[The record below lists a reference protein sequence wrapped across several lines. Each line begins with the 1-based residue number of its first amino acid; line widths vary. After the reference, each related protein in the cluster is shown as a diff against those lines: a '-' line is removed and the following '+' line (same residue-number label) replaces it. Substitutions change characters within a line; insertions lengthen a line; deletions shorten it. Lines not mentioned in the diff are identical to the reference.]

1 MDDRLARYLR
11 QQVELGGAEV
21 VLSAAGRLGG
31 AAAGRLDSPPN
42 GQEDDPAAKQR
53 HSPHVEELVTVK
65 QAIPTP
71 ESPSRRAAETA
82 PSAAEPSTDKWRKDA
97 PPIPGPGLTV
107 APPIM
112 TLLGDEI
119 TRAESLA
126 EVAELSR
133 GCERCR
139 LCQGRTQ
146 TVPGEGNP
154 AARLMCIGEGPG
166 ATEDETGRPFVGAAG
181 QLLDQILA
189 AIDCPRESVFIA
201 NIVKCRPP
209 QNRKPLPD
217 EATSCLPY
225 LHRQIALVRPTV
237 LLAMGGTAAEW
248 LLGVKRSL
256 GDLRNP
262 VHRYAGI
269 PLVVTYHPAAL
280 LRNPNW
286 KKPTWDDVR
295 IARQLLDP

>member
-1 MDDRLARYLR
+1 MRWSGALDPELARYLR
-11 QQVELGGAEV
+11 QQIELGGSELYV
-21 VLSAAGRLGG
+21 DRVPSSGFRIPSA
-31 AAAGRLDSPPN
+31 
-42 GQEDDPAAKQR
+42 
-53 HSPHVEELVTVK
+53 
-65 QAIPTP
+65 
-71 ESPSRRAAETA
+71 ESPA
-82 PSAAEPSTDKWRKDA
+82 PAGAPAAEPHPSEAIVSSRRLDFPVVPSELGTRNSEPAGPKAPKWKKDA
-97 PPIPGPGLTV
+97 PPIPGPGLAV
-107 APPIM
+107 MRPEGG
-112 TLLGDEI
+112 LLGDEI
-119 TRAESLA
+119 SRLESL
-126 EVAELSR
+126 ELVASAVAA
-133 GCERCR
+133 CR
-139 LCQGRTQ
+139 KCALCQGRTN

-166 ATEDETGRPFVGAAG
+166 AREDETGRPFVGAAG

-189 AIDCPRESVFIA
+189 AIECPRETVYIA

-217 EATSCLPY
+217 EAAACLPY
-225 LHRQIALVRPTV
+225 LHRQIALVRPKV
-237 LLAMGGTAAEW
+237 LLALGGTAAEW

-256 GDLRNP
+256 GDLRGQ

-295 IARQLLDP
+295 VARQLLDL